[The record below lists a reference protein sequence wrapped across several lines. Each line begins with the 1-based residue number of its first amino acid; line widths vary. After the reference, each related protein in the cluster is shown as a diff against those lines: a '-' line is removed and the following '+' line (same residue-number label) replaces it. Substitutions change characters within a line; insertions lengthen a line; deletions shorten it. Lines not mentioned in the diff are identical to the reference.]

1 VLVTDQSRV
10 VYRHFIRD
18 STRWDGFVF
27 RPDDIVISTPSKCG
41 TTWLQMICALLV
53 FQSPAL
59 PEPLSRLS
67 PWLDMVTRPLGDVL
81 ADLEAQQHRRFIKT
95 HTPLDGVPWDPRVTY
110 IGIGRDP
117 RDVAVSFDNHRAIQD
132 RDALVR
138 ARASVLGDGADD
150 PFRQM
155 PRLPT
160 PRERF
165 WFWVDDATPPSQSVS
180 TLWMTL
186 HHLNTYWQVRDKS
199 NVILLH
205 YRELLAD
212 LDGQMRA
219 LARKLAIAVPEN
231 DWPELVSAAT
241 LEQMRARADA
251 LAPNVELGIWR
262 DNARFFHRGGSGNWR
277 DFLDEA
283 DMARY
288 HRRVAELAGP
298 DLAAWV
304 HNDSQ

>member
-10 VYRHFIRD
+10 VYRSFIRD

-27 RPDDIVISTPSKCG
+27 RPDDIVISTPSKSG

-53 FQSPAL
+53 FQSSAL

-110 IGIGRDP
+110 VGIGRDP
-117 RDVAVSFDNHRAIQD
+117 RDVAVSFDNHRTIQN

-138 ARASVLGDGADD
+138 ARAAVLGDDADD
-150 PFRQM
+150 PGPQM
-155 PRLPT
+155 PLLPT

-165 WFWVDDATPPSQSVS
+165 WFWVDDATPPSASAT

-186 HHLNTYWQVRDKS
+186 HHLNTFWQRRDQP

-219 LARKLAIAVPEN
+219 LARTLAIAVPEN

-241 LEQMRARADA
+241 LE
-251 LAPNVELGIWR
+251 
-262 DNARFFHRGGSGNWR
+262 
-277 DFLDEA
+277 
-283 DMARY
+283 
-288 HRRVAELAGP
+288 
-298 DLAAWV
+298 
-304 HNDSQ
+304 